1 MPIAASPKFAGS
13 GRTLSLLNEEVLL
26 LGGDNLGN
34 RGQYVSIQKPRDGLL
49 ALKYTIEHLPIRQ
62 LPHQHSSLVSR
73 NTLTVVGGKF
83 KSRGKFSKFTWTELS
98 LKWENGSA
106 FSPNFIDACF
116 VKIGVDVHI
125 IFGGERNINNQKII
139 GRQVVKI
146 NTTEEI
152 AYELNPMKHSRVSH
166 DCELLDSSVVLVSGG
181 LAQRGA
187 DPSEVLPDELYNI
200 TASGEVVRELDLGQ
214 SLKRVQ
220 HALIRIE
227 DRVWAVG
234 GLDSSN
240 TAPPTIAEFDP
251 ITNSWSELT
260 QELNSTNTAELVVTP
275 FPVSSLDCVP
285 KCQCGGVANRQ
296 GRIFGGNE
304 AEVIE
309 INPNKFIRPNQKILF
324 SLMLTLG
331 SPHCCVT
338 RTQILTS
345 STANAAL

>member
-1 MPIAASPKFAGS
+1 MPIAALPKFAGI
-13 GRTLSLLNEEVLL
+13 GQTLSLLNEEVLL
-26 LGGDNLGN
+26 LGGDHLGN
-34 RGQYVSIQKPRDGLL
+34 SGQYVSIQKPRDGLL
-49 ALKYTIEHLPIRQ
+49 ALKFTIEHLPIRQ

-106 FSPNFIDACF
+106 FSPNFIDACS
-116 VKIGVDVHI
+116 VKLGVDLHI
-125 IFGGERNINNQKII
+125 LFGGETKIKDQQTI

-187 DPSEVLPDELYNI
+187 DPSEVLPDELYDI
-200 TASGEVVRELDLGQ
+200 TASGEVFKVLDLEQ
-214 SLKRVQ
+214 SVKRVQ
-220 HALIRIE
+220 HSVVKVE

-251 ITNSWSELT
+251 TTNSWNELPQQLHSSDT
-260 QELNSTNTAELVVTP
+260 SELVVTP
-275 FPVSSLDCVP
+275 FPVSSLDCVTE
-285 KCQCGGVANRQ
+285 CQCGVADRE

-304 AEVIE
+304 AEVR
-309 INPNKFIRPNQKILF
+309 NRDGHADADAMPIRNMRHII
-324 SLMLTLG
+324 SLYPTYVG
-331 SPHCCVT
+331 
-338 RTQILTS
+338 
-345 STANAAL
+345 